1 MMIMLLMMMML
12 LLMMT
17 MMMLKGM
24 TVRMTMMV
32 KRVTWRLGDLQII
45 CNSDARVS
53 QAEGEL
59 GASHLVG
66 QQVRRIS
73 TKNQCHHHHPHLVSL
88 RSDTVSGPQVDLALN
103 WGHETELSLEVDN
116 RPCPEENHED
126 YDRIVSVAVMLEIM
140 DKCFMMFMD

>member
-1 MMIMLLMMMML
+1 MIMMIMLLMMMMM

-73 TKNQCHHHHPHLVSL
+73 TKN
-88 RSDTVSGPQVDLALN
+88 N
-103 WGHETELSLEVDN
+103 
-116 RPCPEENHED
+116 
-126 YDRIVSVAVMLEIM
+126 
-140 DKCFMMFMD
+140 

>member
-1 MMIMLLMMMML
+1 MMIMLLMMMMML
-12 LLMMT
+12 LMMTIMLLMMMMMLLMMT

-73 TKNQCHHHHPHLVSL
+73 TKN
-88 RSDTVSGPQVDLALN
+88 N
-103 WGHETELSLEVDN
+103 
-116 RPCPEENHED
+116 
-126 YDRIVSVAVMLEIM
+126 
-140 DKCFMMFMD
+140 